1 MVRGQI
7 LRKTR
12 HHWVPVI
19 LAGAGG
25 LAAGIVCL
33 AVFGPGQVVRALGE
47 LPAPVIG
54 AGICAVFALVP
65 MAFAALVVIAR
76 LRARNLLMKSALTNM
91 TQGLCMFNAAAR
103 LIVCNER
110 FLEEMSH
117 LRPEDA
123 PAGTPLRDLV
133 ARRVE
138 AGTLLGDPDAY
149 ADSWLKHVAEGRAAT
164 RMTATADG
172 RFISV
177 DGQPIAGGGWVDPM
191 SPGSSSPSRNAT
203 RCASARTGAP

>member
-25 LAAGIVCL
+25 LAAAIVCL
-33 AVFGPGQVVRALGE
+33 AVFGPGQIVRALGE
-47 LPAPVIG
+47 LPAPVVG

-65 MAFAALVVIAR
+65 MAFAALFVIGS

-91 TQGLCMFNAAAR
+91 TQGLCMFDSAAR

-110 FLEEMSH
+110 FLDMYR
-117 LRPEDA
+117 LRPEQA
-123 PAGTPLRDLV
+123 EAGTPLRDLV
-133 ARRVE
+133 AHRVE
-138 AGTLLGDPDAY
+138 AGTLLGDPMLT
-149 ADSWLKHVAEGRAAT
+149 S
-164 RMTATADG
+164 
-172 RFISV
+172 
-177 DGQPIAGGGWVDPM
+177 
-191 SPGSSSPSRNAT
+191 SPGSSTWPKAVPR
-203 RCASARTGAP
+203 RG